1 MVDPKKLVAIYE
13 EALGKKS
20 PMDALEY
27 ALLCVYDFG
36 YSEAAF
42 RGYVDN
48 GQKLASVIKQVQKE

>member
-13 EALGKKS
+13 EALVKKS

-36 YSEAAF
+36 FDEALRRYRAE
-42 RGYVDN
+42 Y
-48 GQKLASVIKQVQKE
+48 E